1 MPRSPSAEVGAA
13 SGTKRAAVGGRSG
26 LGRSGLGRLV
36 PRLPILG
43 DLRLGRRL
51 GWVIPVLIVLVAAI
65 VGYNARAID
74 QQRGSALVVYT
85 AARQRAL
92 VERYTTDVLL
102 VVDGFEADPEESG
115 EDVRE
120 PVDVLLD
127 GGSVRAPQGGGARV
141 EIPPARDWRVRRK
154 LEQDRRLIDE
164 LIRTGDRL
172 LDGGRDDPQYEA
184 NVTRLRVLSAQLSSV
199 SNDAVR
205 EITQQT
211 EASLSRLV
219 RIEIALGLLSALAAL
234 ALGLLLRRAGAEQ
247 AAQFRSLVNNSSD
260 LITVLAPDG
269 TIAYQSPSVQRVLG
283 RRPGDLVGTPL
294 GELVHTDDQHDVS
307 VSLTE
312 LVEAAPGA
320 TANFGCRL
328 QHEDGSWRH
337 VESICT
343 NLADD
348 PRVHGLVLNIRD
360 VTEQAAL
367 RQSISDLLHNLA
379 RRSQGLV
386 DRQLE
391 LIDELERNEVDPDRL
406 QELFRMDHLATRMR
420 RNVENLIVLSG
431 VDQRRRWSESVPLHD
446 VVEAAVAEVEDY
458 SRVQVAGIHSLALVG
473 QAASDVAHLLAELVE
488 NATTFSSPTTRVE
501 VSGGP
506 TGNGYVL
513 EIEDHG
519 IGMSDAELAEA
530 NRRLAEPLAADVA
543 VSRMMG
549 FHVVGRLAARHG
561 IRVQLRHCWFGGV
574 TALVL
579 LPAVLLGS
587 AGEHP
592 AMAPPVPAGV
602 MASPESLLLAQTTK
616 SGWQPRAHLPL
627 RRHAGPAPNRGGDTD
642 AAAEA
647 GEPFE

>member
-1 MPRSPSAEVGAA
+1 MRRSPSAEAGAA
-13 SGTKRAAVGGRSG
+13 SATRRTAVGGRSG
-26 LGRSGLGRLV
+26 IGGLV

-65 VGYNARAID
+65 VVYNARAIAE
-74 QQRGSALVVYT
+74 QRGSVLVVYT
-85 AARQRAL
+85 AARQRAF

-102 VVDGFEADPEESG
+102 VVDGFKADPEESA

-127 GGSVRAPQGGGARV
+127 GGSVRAPQGGGSRV
-141 EIPPARDWRVRRK
+141 EIQPARDWRVRRK

-172 LDGGRDDPQYEA
+172 LDGGRDDPSYEA

-211 EASLSRLV
+211 EASISRLV
-219 RIEIALGLLSALAAL
+219 RIEIALGLLGVLAAL

-269 TIAYQSPSVQRVLG
+269 TIAYQSPSVRRMLG
-283 RRPGDLVGTPL
+283 RRAADLVGIALGDLVHP
-294 GELVHTDDQHDVS
+294 DDQHDVN
-307 VSLTE
+307 VSLTKLE
-312 LVEAAPGA
+312 EAAPGA

-348 PRVHGLVLNIRD
+348 PRVNGLVLNIRD

-406 QELFRMDHLATRMR
+406 DELFRMDHLATRMR

-431 VDQRRRWSESVPLHD
+431 VDQRRRWSASVPLRD

-458 SRVQVAGIHSLALVG
+458 SRVQVAGIHDLTLAG
-473 QAASDVAHLLAELVE
+473 RAASDVAHLLAELVE
-488 NATTFSSPTTRVE
+488 NATSFSSPTTMVE
-501 VSGGP
+501 VSGSP
-506 TGNGYVL
+506 AGNGYVL

-543 VSRMMG
+543 ASRMMG

-579 LPAVLLGS
+579 LPAALLGS

-602 MASPESLLLAQTTK
+602 MVSPESLLLANATK

-627 RRHAGPAPNRGGDTD
+627 RRHPAPAPNRGRDAD
-642 AAAEA
+642 AAAGA
-647 GEPFE
+647 GEPVD

>member
-1 MPRSPSAEVGAA
+1 MRRSRSAEVGATSA
-13 SGTKRAAVGGRSG
+13 TQRTAAGGRSG
-26 LGRSGLGRLV
+26 IGRLV

-51 GWVIPVLIVLVAAI
+51 GWVIPLFIVLVTAI
-65 VGYNARAID
+65 VGYNARATS
-74 QQRGSALVVYT
+74 QQRGSALVVNI

-92 VERYTTDVLL
+92 VERY
-102 VVDGFEADPEESG
+102 AK
-115 EDVRE
+115 
-120 PVDVLLD
+120 DVLLD
-127 GGSVRAPQGGGARV
+127 VDGFQADPEGSGTALHQEADALLDGGTVIAPQGNDSFV
-141 EIPPARDWRVRRK
+141 EIPAARDWKVRRK
-154 LEQDRRLIDE
+154 LDQNRRLIDQ
-164 LIRTGDRL
+164 LTHTGDRL
-172 LDGGRDDPQYEA
+172 LKGGRADPQYA
-184 NVTRLRVLSAQLSSV
+184 ADVNRLRVLSAQLSSV
-199 SNDAVR
+199 SNDAVG
-205 EITQQT
+205 EITQHT

-234 ALGLLLRRAGAEQ
+234 AMGLLLRRAGAEQ

-269 TIAYQSPSVQRVLG
+269 TIAYQSPSVERMLG
-283 RRPGDLVGTPL
+283 RRAADLVGTAL
-294 GELVHTDDQHDVS
+294 GDLVHPDDQHDVN
-307 VSLTE
+307 VSLTRV
-312 LVEAAPGA
+312 VEAPGA
-320 TANFGCRL
+320 TVSFGCRL
-328 QHEDGSWRH
+328 QHDDGSWRH

-367 RQSISDLLHNLA
+367 RKSISDLLHNLA

-391 LIDELERNEVDPDRL
+391 LIDELERDEVDPDRL
-406 QELFRMDHLATRMR
+406 DELFRMDHLATRMR

-431 VDQRRRWSESVPLHD
+431 VEQRRRWSESVPLRD
-446 VVEAAVAEVEDY
+446 VVEAAVAEVEEY
-458 SRVQVAGIHSLALVG
+458 ARVQVAGIHDLTLSG
-473 QAASDVAHLLAELVE
+473 QAASGVAHLLAELVE
-488 NATTFSSPTTRVE
+488 NATSFSSPTTRVE

-506 TGNGYVL
+506 AGNGYVL
-513 EIEDHG
+513 EILDHG

-530 NRRLAEPLAADVA
+530 NRRLAAPEAPDIAM
-543 VSRMMG
+543 SRMMG

-561 IRVQLRHCWFGGV
+561 IRVQLRHGWFGGV

-579 LPAVLLGS
+579 LPAVLLSS

-602 MASPESLLLAQTTK
+602 MVSPEPLLLANTTE
-616 SGWQPRAHLPL
+616 SDWQPRAHLPL
-627 RRHAGPAPNRGGDTD
+627 RRHAVPAQNRGGDTD

-647 GEPFE
+647 GEPVE

>member
-1 MPRSPSAEVGAA
+1 MRRSPSAEVGAA
-13 SGTKRAAVGGRSG
+13 SATQRAAAGGRSG
-26 LGRSGLGRLV
+26 IGRLV

-51 GWVIPVLIVLVAAI
+51 GWVIPVLIVLVVAI
-65 VGYNARAID
+65 VGYNARAIA

-102 VVDGFEADPEESG
+102 VVDGFQADPKESG

-141 EIPPARDWRVRRK
+141 EIAPARDWRVRRK

-164 LIRTGDRL
+164 LVRTGDRL
-172 LDGGRDDPQYEA
+172 LDGGRTDPQYEA

-219 RIEIALGLLSALAAL
+219 RIEIALGLLSVLAAL

-260 LITVLAPDG
+260 LITVLTPDG
-269 TIAYQSPSVQRVLG
+269 TIAYQSPSVERMLG
-283 RRPGDLVGTPL
+283 RRAADLVGTAL
-294 GELVHTDDQHDVS
+294 GDLVHPDDQHDVNI
-307 VSLTE
+307 SLTKLAE
-312 LVEAAPGA
+312 APGA

-328 QHEDGSWRH
+328 QHDDGSWRH
-337 VESICT
+337 VESVCT

-367 RQSISDLLHNLA
+367 RKSISELYHDLA

-391 LIDELERNEVDPDRL
+391 LIEELERGEVDPGRRD
-406 QELFRMDHLATRMR
+406 ELVRIDHLATRMR
-420 RNVENLIVLSG
+420 RNAENLIVLSG
-431 VDQRRRWSESVPLHD
+431 VEQHRRRSEPVPLRD
-446 VVEAAVAEVEDY
+446 VVEAALAELKEY
-458 SRVQVAGIHSLALVG
+458 SRVQVAPMDDLRLSGR
-473 QAASDVAHLLAELVE
+473 AASDVAHLLAELVG
-488 NATTFSSPTTRVE
+488 NATSFSPPGTMVQI
-501 VSGGP
+501 SGDPAG
-506 TGNGYVL
+506 TGYVL
-513 EIEDHG
+513 EIEDRG
-519 IGMSDAELAEA
+519 IGMSDAELIEA
-530 NRRLAEPLAADVA
+530 NRRLAAPLAADVA

-549 FHVVGRLAARHG
+549 FHVVGRLATRYG
-561 IRVQLRHCWFGGV
+561 IKVQLRHSWYGGV
-574 TALVL
+574 AALVL
-579 LPAVLLGS
+579 LPAVLLTS
-587 AGEHP
+587 AGERP
-592 AMAPPVPAGV
+592 AVAPPMSAGGAV
-602 MASPESLLLAQTTK
+602 SPETLLPAETTA
-616 SGWQPRAHLPL
+616 SGWQQGAYPPL
-627 RRHAGPAPNRGGDTD
+627 RRHARPAPNRGEDR
-642 AAAEA
+642 
-647 GEPFE
+647 

>member
-1 MPRSPSAEVGAA
+1 MRSSPSAEVGVASATQRTAA
-13 SGTKRAAVGGRSG
+13 GGRSG
-26 LGRSGLGRLV
+26 IGRLV

-51 GWVIPVLIVLVAAI
+51 GWLIPVLIVLVAAI

-85 AARQRAL
+85 AARQRAF

-102 VVDGFEADPEESG
+102 VVDGFQADPEESA

-141 EIPPARDWRVRRK
+141 EIAPARDWRVRRK

-172 LDGGRDDPQYEA
+172 LAGGRADPQDPQYKA

-219 RIEIALGLLSALAAL
+219 RIEIALGLLGVLAAL

-269 TIAYQSPSVQRVLG
+269 TIAYQSPSVQRMLG
-283 RRPGDLVGTPL
+283 RRPADLVGTAL
-294 GELVHTDDQHDVS
+294 GDLVHPDDRHDVS

-328 QHEDGSWRH
+328 QHNDGSWRH

-367 RQSISDLLHNLA
+367 RRSIGDLLHNLA

-391 LIDELERNEVDPDRL
+391 LIDELERHEVDPDRL

-431 VDQRRRWSESVPLHD
+431 VDQRRRWSESVPLRD
-446 VVEAAVAEVEDY
+446 VVEAAVAEVEEY
-458 SRVQVAGIHSLALVG
+458 SRVQVVGIHDLTLAG

-488 NATTFSSPTTRVE
+488 NATSFSSPTTRVE
-501 VSGGP
+501 VSGSP

-530 NRRLAEPLAADVA
+530 NRRLAAPLAADVA

-561 IRVQLRHCWFGGV
+561 IRVQLRPCWFGGV
-574 TALVL
+574 AALVL
-579 LPAVLLGS
+579 LPAVLVGS

-602 MASPESLLLAQTTK
+602 MVSPEPLLLANTTQ

-627 RRHAGPAPNRGGDTD
+627 RRPAAPAPNRGGDTD

-647 GEPFE
+647 GEPVE

>member
-1 MPRSPSAEVGAA
+1 MRRSRSAEAGAA
-13 SGTKRAAVGGRSG
+13 STTQRTAAGGRSG
-26 LGRSGLGRLV
+26 IGRLV
-36 PRLPILG
+36 PRFPILG

-65 VGYNARAID
+65 VAYNARAID

-92 VERYTTDVLL
+92 VERYTQDVLL
-102 VVDGFEADPEESG
+102 VVDGHQADPEESA
-115 EDVRE
+115 EDMRQ

-127 GGSVRAPQGGGARV
+127 GGSVRSPRGDGSRV
-141 EIPPARDWRVRRK
+141 EIPPASDWRVRRK
-154 LEQDRRLIDE
+154 LEQDRHLIDE
-164 LIRTGDRL
+164 LIRIGDRL
-172 LDGGRDDPQYEA
+172 LEGGRGAPSYKAD
-184 NVTRLRVLSAQLSSV
+184 VTKLRVLSAQLSSV
-199 SNDAVR
+199 SNDAVQ

-260 LITVLAPDG
+260 LITVLTPDG
-269 TIAYQSPSVQRVLG
+269 AIAYQSPSVERMLG
-283 RRPGDLVGTPL
+283 RRAADLVGTPL
-294 GELVHTDDQHDVS
+294 GDLVHPDDRDHVN
-307 VSLTE
+307 VSLTR

-320 TANFGCRL
+320 TDNFGCRL
-328 QHEDGSWRH
+328 EHEDRSWRH

-348 PRVHGLVLNIRD
+348 PRVNGLVLNIRD

-406 QELFRMDHLATRMR
+406 DELFRMDHLATRMR

-431 VDQRRRWSESVPLHD
+431 VDQRRRWGESVPLRD

-458 SRVQVAGIHSLALVG
+458 SRVQVAGIHDLTLSG

-488 NATTFSSPTTRVE
+488 NATSFSSPTTRVE

-506 TGNGYVL
+506 TATGYVL
-513 EIEDHG
+513 EIADHG

-530 NRRLAEPLAADVA
+530 NSRLAAPLAADNIA

-561 IRVQLRHCWFGGV
+561 IRVQLRNRWFGGV

-579 LPAVLLGS
+579 LPAPLLGS

-602 MASPESLLLAQTTK
+602 MVSPEPLLVANTTR
-616 SGWQPRAHLPL
+616 SDWQPRAHLPL
-627 RRHAGPAPNRGGDTD
+627 RRHAAPAPDRGRDTD
-642 AAAEA
+642 PAAGA
-647 GEPFE
+647 GEPVE

>member
-1 MPRSPSAEVGAA
+1 MTRRTAA
-13 SGTKRAAVGGRSG
+13 GGRSG
-26 LGRSGLGRLV
+26 IGRLV

-51 GWVIPVLIVLVAAI
+51 GWVIAVLIVLVAAI
-65 VGYNARAID
+65 VAYNARAID

-85 AARQRAL
+85 AARQRAF

-102 VVDGFEADPEESG
+102 VVDGFQADPEESG
-115 EDVRE
+115 EDVRQ

-127 GGSVRAPQGGGARV
+127 GGSVRAPGGGGARV
-141 EIPPARDWRVRRK
+141 EIPPARDWRVRLK

-164 LIRTGDRL
+164 LISTGDL
-172 LDGGRDDPQYEA
+172 LMDGGREDPAYTA
-184 NVTRLRVLSAQLSSV
+184 NVTKLRVLSAQLSSV
-199 SNDAVR
+199 SNDAVQ

-219 RIEIALGLLSALAAL
+219 RIEVALGLLSALAAL
-234 ALGLLLRRAGAEQ
+234 SLGLLLRRAGTQQ

-269 TIAYQSPSVQRVLG
+269 TIAYQSPSVERMLG
-283 RRPGDLVGTPL
+283 RRAADLAGAALGDLVHP
-294 GELVHTDDQHDVS
+294 DDRHDFDM
-307 VSLTE
+307 SLTG
-312 LVEAAPGA
+312 LAKAAPGA
-320 TANFGCRL
+320 TDTFGCRL
-328 QHEDGSWRH
+328 QHKDGSWRH

-367 RQSISDLLHNLA
+367 RRSISDLLHNLA

-391 LIDELERNEVDPDRL
+391 LIDELERDEADPDRL
-406 QELFRMDHLATRMR
+406 HELFKMDHLATRMR

-431 VDQRRRWSESVPLHD
+431 VEQRRRWSESVPLRD

-458 SRVQVAGIHSLALVG
+458 SRVQVTGIYDLTLAGR
-473 QAASDVAHLLAELVE
+473 AASDVAHLLAELVE
-488 NATTFSSPTTRVE
+488 NATSFSSPNTMVE

-506 TGNGYVL
+506 TGKGYVL

-530 NRRLAEPLAADVA
+530 NRRLAEPLAADVT

-561 IRVQLRHCWFGGV
+561 IKVQLRHRWFGGIA
-574 TALVL
+574 ALVL
-579 LPAVLLGS
+579 LPADLLGA
-587 AGEHP
+587 AGEQP

-602 MASPESLLLAQTTK
+602 MASPERLLLANATK
-616 SGWQPRAHLPL
+616 SGWEPRAHLPL
-627 RRHAGPAPNRGGDTD
+627 RRHAAPAPNRGRGPD
-642 AAAEA
+642 AAGA
-647 GEPFE
+647 GEPVE

>member
-1 MPRSPSAEVGAA
+1 MRRSRSAEVGAA
-13 SGTKRAAVGGRSG
+13 SATQRTAAGGRSG
-26 LGRSGLGRLV
+26 IGRLV

-65 VGYNARAID
+65 VAYNARAID
-74 QQRGSALVVYT
+74 QQRGSALAVYT

-92 VERYTTDVLL
+92 VERYTKDVLL
-102 VVDGFEADPEESG
+102 VVDGYQADPEDSG
-115 EDVRE
+115 EAMRQ

-127 GGSVRAPQGGGARV
+127 GGSVRAPQGDGSRV
-141 EIPPARDWRVRRK
+141 QIPPARDWRVRRK

-172 LDGGRDDPQYEA
+172 LKGGRDDPEYAA

-199 SNDAVR
+199 SNDAVQ

-234 ALGLLLRRAGAEQ
+234 AMGLLLRRAGTEQ

-269 TIAYQSPSVQRVLG
+269 TIAYQSPSVQRMLG
-283 RRPGDLVGTPL
+283 RRPADLVGTAL
-294 GELVHTDDQHDVS
+294 VDLVHPDDRHQVI
-307 VSLTE
+307 VSLAR
-312 LVEAAPGA
+312 LVEAPGA
-320 TANFGCRL
+320 TANSACRL
-328 QHEDGSWRH
+328 RHDDGSWRH

-348 PRVHGLVLNIRD
+348 PRVNGLVLNIRD

-391 LIDELERNEVDPDRL
+391 LIDELERKEVDPDRL
-406 QELFRMDHLATRMR
+406 DELFRMDHLATRMR

-431 VDQRRRWSESVPLHD
+431 VDQRRRWGESVPLRD

-458 SRVQVAGIHSLALVG
+458 ARVQVAGIDDLTLAG

-488 NATTFSSPTTRVE
+488 NATSFSSPTTRVE

-506 TGNGYVL
+506 AGNGYVV

-519 IGMSDAELAEA
+519 IGMSEAELAEA
-530 NRRLAEPLAADVA
+530 NRRLAAPLAADNIA
-543 VSRMMG
+543 VSKMMG

-561 IRVQLRHCWFGGV
+561 IRVQLRHRWFGGV

-579 LPAVLLGS
+579 LPAALLGS
-587 AGEHP
+587 AGERP

-602 MASPESLLLAQTTK
+602 VASPEPLLLAQTTE
-616 SGWQPRAHLPL
+616 SGWQPPAPLPL
-627 RRHAGPAPNRGGDTD
+627 RRHPAPAPDRGRDTD

>member
-1 MPRSPSAEVGAA
+1 MRRSRSAEPGAA
-13 SGTKRAAVGGRSG
+13 SADRRTAAGGRSG
-26 LGRSGLGRLV
+26 IGRLV

-51 GWVIPVLIVLVAAI
+51 GWVIPVLIVLVTAI
-65 VGYNARAID
+65 VVYNARAIA

-102 VVDGFEADPEESG
+102 VVDGFKADPEESG

-127 GGSVRAPQGGGARV
+127 GGSVRAPQGGGQRV

-154 LEQDRRLIDE
+154 LEQDRTLIDE

-172 LDGGRDDPQYEA
+172 LDGGRADPEYEA

-219 RIEIALGLLSALAAL
+219 RIEIALGLLGVLAAL

-260 LITVLAPDG
+260 LITVLAPDR
-269 TIAYQSPSVQRVLG
+269 TIAYQSPSVQRMLG
-283 RRPGDLVGTPL
+283 RRAADLVGTAL
-294 GELVHTDDQHDVS
+294 GDLVHPDDQHDVNI
-307 VSLTE
+307 SLTK
-312 LVEAAPGA
+312 LVETPGA

-348 PRVHGLVLNIRD
+348 PRVNGLVLNIRD

-367 RQSISDLLHNLA
+367 RKSIGDLLHNLA

-391 LIDELERNEVDPDRL
+391 LIDELERSEVDPDRL
-406 QELFRMDHLATRMR
+406 DELFRMDHLATRMR

-431 VDQRRRWSESVPLHD
+431 VDQRRRWSESVPLRD
-446 VVEAAVAEVEDY
+446 VVEAAVAEVEEY
-458 SRVQVAGIHSLALVG
+458 SRVQVAGIHDLTLSG

-488 NATTFSSPTTRVE
+488 NATSFSSPSTIVE

-543 VSRMMG
+543 MSRMMG

-561 IRVQLRHCWFGGV
+561 IRVQLRHCWFGGIA
-574 TALVL
+574 ALVL

-602 MASPESLLLAQTTK
+602 MASPEPLLLAKTTQ

-627 RRHAGPAPNRGGDTD
+627 RRHAAPAPHRGGDTD

-647 GEPFE
+647 GEPVE

>member
-1 MPRSPSAEVGAA
+1 VSATQRTAA
-13 SGTKRAAVGGRSG
+13 GGRSG
-26 LGRSGLGRLV
+26 VGRLI

-65 VGYNARAID
+65 VVYNGRAID

-92 VERYTTDVLL
+92 VERYTMDVLL
-102 VVDGFEADPEESG
+102 VVDGNQADPKDSG
-115 EDVRE
+115 EAMRQ

-141 EIPPARDWRVRRK
+141 EIAPARDWRVRRK

-164 LIRTGDRL
+164 LIQTGDRL
-172 LDGGRDDPQYEA
+172 QKGGRADPQYAA

-211 EASLSRLV
+211 EASLGRLV
-219 RIEIALGLLSALAAL
+219 RIEIGLGLLSVLAAL
-234 ALGLLLRRAGAEQ
+234 GLGLLLRRAGAEQ

-269 TIAYQSPSVQRVLG
+269 TISYQSPSVQRVLG
-283 RRPGDLVGTPL
+283 RPAADMVGTALSDLVHP
-294 GELVHTDDQHDVS
+294 DDRHDVN
-307 VSLTE
+307 VSLSK

-320 TANFGCRL
+320 TDTFGCRL
-328 QHEDGSWRH
+328 RHHDGSWRH

-348 PRVHGLVLNIRD
+348 PRVNGLVLNIRD

-391 LIDELERNEVDPDRL
+391 LIDELERKEVDPGRL
-406 QELFRMDHLATRMR
+406 EELFRMDHLATRMR

-431 VDQRRRWSESVPLHD
+431 VDQRRRWGESVPLRD

-458 SRVQVAGIHSLALVG
+458 SRVQVAGIHDLTLAG

-488 NATTFSSPTTRVE
+488 NATSFSSPTTSVE
-501 VSGGP
+501 VTGGP

-519 IGMSDAELAEA
+519 IGMSDTELAEA

-549 FHVVGRLAARHG
+549 FHVVGRLATRHG
-561 IRVQLRHCWFGGV
+561 IKVRLRDSWFGGV
-574 TALVL
+574 TVLVL
-579 LPAVLLGS
+579 LPAAVLGS
-587 AGEHP
+587 PGERP
-592 AMAPPVPAGV
+592 AMAPPVPVGAV
-602 MASPESLLLAQTTK
+602 AS
-616 SGWQPRAHLPL
+616 
-627 RRHAGPAPNRGGDTD
+627 PAPNRDGDTGT
-642 AAAEA
+642 AAEA

>member
-1 MPRSPSAEVGAA
+1 MRHSPSTEAGAA
-13 SGTKRAAVGGRSG
+13 SATQRTAAGGRSG
-26 LGRSGLGRLV
+26 IGRLV

-51 GWVIPVLIVLVAAI
+51 GWVIPVLIVLVTAI
-65 VGYNARAID
+65 VGYNARAIA
-74 QQRGSALVVYT
+74 QQRGSALIVNT
-85 AARQRAL
+85 AARQRTL
-92 VERYTTDVLL
+92 VERYAKDVLL
-102 VVDGFEADPEESG
+102 VVDGLQADPEDSG
-115 EDVRE
+115 EAMRQ

-127 GGSVRAPQGGGARV
+127 GGSVRAPQGDGSRV

-172 LDGGRDDPQYEA
+172 LEGGRNNPRYAAD
-184 NVTRLRVLSAQLSSV
+184 VTQLRVLTAQLSSV
-199 SNDAVR
+199 SNDAAQ

-211 EASLSRLV
+211 EASLNRLV
-219 RIEIALGLLSALAAL
+219 RIEIALGLLSVLAAL
-234 ALGLLLRRAGAEQ
+234 AIGLLLRRAGAEQ

-269 TIAYQSPSVQRVLG
+269 TIAYQSPSVQRLLG
-283 RRPGDLVGTPL
+283 RRAADLVGTAL
-294 GELVHTDDQHDVS
+294 GDLVHPDDRHQVIG
-307 VSLTE
+307 SLTKLAE
-312 LVEAAPGA
+312 APGA
-320 TANFGCRL
+320 TDNFGCRL

-348 PRVHGLVLNIRD
+348 PRVNGLVLNIRD

-367 RQSISDLLHNLA
+367 RKSIGDLLHNLA

-391 LIDELERNEVDPDRL
+391 LIDELERHEVDPDRL
-406 QELFRMDHLATRMR
+406 DELFRMDHLATRMR

-431 VDQRRRWSESVPLHD
+431 VDQRRRWSESVPLRD

-458 SRVQVAGIHSLALVG
+458 SRVQITGIHDLTLAG

-488 NATTFSSPTTRVE
+488 NATSFSSPTTMVK

-519 IGMSDAELAEA
+519 IGMSDADLAEA
-530 NRRLAEPLAADVA
+530 NRRLAEPLAADIA

-561 IRVQLRHCWFGGV
+561 IRVQLRDRWFGGV
-574 TALVL
+574 AALVL
-579 LPAVLLGS
+579 LPAALLGS

-602 MASPESLLLAQTTK
+602 MASPEPLPPTKTTA
-616 SGWQPRAHLPL
+616 SGWQPHAHLPL
-627 RRHAGPAPNRGGDTD
+627 RRHAPPAPNRGGDTD

-647 GEPFE
+647 GEPVE

>member
-1 MPRSPSAEVGAA
+1 MSATQRPAA
-13 SGTKRAAVGGRSG
+13 GGRSG
-26 LGRSGLGRLV
+26 IGRLFL
-36 PRLPILG
+36 RLPILG

-65 VGYNARAID
+65 VVYNARAIA

-85 AARQRAL
+85 AARQRAF

-102 VVDGFEADPEESG
+102 VVDGFKADPEESG

-127 GGSVRAPQGGGARV
+127 GGSVRAPQGGGQRV

-164 LIRTGDRL
+164 LIRTGNGL
-172 LDGGRDDPQYEA
+172 MDGGHADPEYEA
-184 NVTRLRVLSAQLSSV
+184 NVTHLRVLSAQLSSV

-219 RIEIALGLLSALAAL
+219 RIEIALGLLSVLAAL
-234 ALGLLLRRAGAEQ
+234 GLGLLLRRAGAEQ

-283 RRPGDLVGTPL
+283 RRPADLVGTAL
-294 GELVHTDDQHDVS
+294 GDLVHPDDQHDVN
-307 VSLTE
+307 VSLAE
-312 LVEAAPGA
+312 LAGAAPGA
-320 TANFGCRL
+320 TANFACRL
-328 QHEDGSWRH
+328 QHKDGSWRH

-348 PRVHGLVLNIRD
+348 PRVNGLVLNIRD

-367 RQSISDLLHNLA
+367 RTSISDLLHNLA

-406 QELFRMDHLATRMR
+406 DELFRMDHLATRMR

-431 VDQRRRWSESVPLHD
+431 VDQRRRWSESVPLRD

-458 SRVQVAGIHSLALVG
+458 SRVQVAGIHDLTLAG

-488 NATTFSSPTTRVE
+488 NATSFSSPTTTVE

-519 IGMSDAELAEA
+519 IGMSDIELDEA

-579 LPAVLLGS
+579 LPAALLGS
-587 AGEHP
+587 EGEHP

-602 MASPESLLLAQTTK
+602 MVSPEALLLANATK

-627 RRHAGPAPNRGGDTD
+627 RRPAPAPNRGGDTD
-642 AAAEA
+642 AAAGA
-647 GEPFE
+647 GEPVD

>member
-1 MPRSPSAEVGAA
+1 MPRSPSADVVTA
-13 SGTKRAAVGGRSG
+13 SANQRAAGGRSG
-26 LGRSGLGRLV
+26 IGRLV

-65 VGYNARAID
+65 VGYNARAIA

-92 VERYTTDVLL
+92 VERYTKDVLV
-102 VVDGFEADPEESG
+102 VVDGFKADPKESG
-115 EDVRE
+115 EAMRQ
-120 PVDVLLD
+120 PVNVLLD
-127 GGSVRAPQGGGARV
+127 GGSVRAPQGDGSRV

-154 LEQDRRLIDE
+154 LEQDRRLIDA

-172 LDGGRDDPQYEA
+172 LEGGRDDPRYDDD
-184 NVTRLRVLSAQLSSV
+184 VTRLRVLSAQLSSV
-199 SNDAVR
+199 SNDAVQ

-234 ALGLLLRRAGAEQ
+234 GLGLLLRRAGAEQ

-283 RRPGDLVGTPL
+283 RRAADLAGTALGDLVHP
-294 GELVHTDDQHDVS
+294 EDQHDVS
-307 VSLTE
+307 MSLTT
-312 LVEAAPGA
+312 LAEAAPGA

-328 QHEDGSWRH
+328 QHKDGSWRH

-348 PRVHGLVLNIRD
+348 PRVNGLVLNIRD

-367 RQSISDLLHNLA
+367 RKSIGDLLHNLA

-391 LIDELERNEVDPDRL
+391 LIDELERKEADPDRL
-406 QELFRMDHLATRMR
+406 DELFRMDHLATRMR

-431 VDQRRRWSESVPLHD
+431 VDQRRRWSASVPLRD

-458 SRVQVAGIHSLALVG
+458 SRVQVAGVHDLALAG

-488 NATTFSSPTTRVE
+488 NATSFSSPTTRVD

-506 TGNGYVL
+506 AGNGYVL

-519 IGMSDAELAEA
+519 IGMSDDELDEA

-561 IRVQLRHCWFGGV
+561 IRVQLRQRWFGGV

-579 LPAVLLGS
+579 LPAALLGS
-587 AGEHP
+587 TGEHP

-602 MASPESLLLAQTTK
+602 KVSPEPLLLADTTK
-616 SGWQPRAHLPL
+616 SGWQPRARLPL

-642 AAAEA
+642 AQ
-647 GEPFE
+647 PD

>member
-1 MPRSPSAEVGAA
+1 MRHSRSTEAGAA
-13 SGTKRAAVGGRSG
+13 SATQRTAAGGRSG
-26 LGRSGLGRLV
+26 IGRLV

-65 VGYNARAID
+65 VVYNARAIA

-92 VERYTTDVLL
+92 VERYTKDVLL
-102 VVDGFEADPEESG
+102 VVDGFQADPEESG

-127 GGSVRAPQGGGARV
+127 GGSVRAPQGGGRRV

-172 LDGGRDDPQYEA
+172 LESGRADPEYDA

-211 EASLSRLV
+211 EASISRLV
-219 RIEIALGLLSALAAL
+219 RIEIALGLLSVLAAL

-269 TIAYQSPSVQRVLG
+269 TIAYQSPSVQRMLG
-283 RRPGDLVGTPL
+283 RRPADLVGTAL
-294 GELVHTDDQHDVS
+294 GDLVHPDDRDDVNS
-307 VSLTE
+307 SLTKLAE
-312 LVEAAPGA
+312 APGA

-328 QHEDGSWRH
+328 RHEDGSWRH

-348 PRVHGLVLNIRD
+348 PRVNGLVLNIRD

-367 RQSISDLLHNLA
+367 RQSIGDLLHNLA

-406 QELFRMDHLATRMR
+406 HELFRMDHLATRMR

-431 VDQRRRWSESVPLHD
+431 VDQRRRWSESVPLRD

-458 SRVQVAGIHSLALVG
+458 SRVQVAGIHDLTLAG

-488 NATTFSSPTTRVE
+488 NATSFSSPTTMVE

-530 NRRLAEPLAADVA
+530 NRRLAAPLAADNIA

-561 IRVQLRHCWFGGV
+561 IRVQLRHHWFGGV

-602 MASPESLLLAQTTK
+602 MASPEPLLLANTTK

-627 RRHAGPAPNRGGDTD
+627 RRHAAPAPNRGGDTD

-647 GEPFE
+647 GEPVE

>member
-13 SGTKRAAVGGRSG
+13 SATQRPAAGGRSG
-26 LGRSGLGRLV
+26 IGRLV

-43 DLRLGRRL
+43 DLRLGRRF
-51 GWVIPVLIVLVAAI
+51 GWVIPLLIVLVAAI
-65 VGYNARAID
+65 VGYNGRAIA

-92 VERYTTDVLL
+92 VERYTKDVLV
-102 VVDGFEADPEESG
+102 VVDGFQADPKESG
-115 EDVRE
+115 EAMRQ

-127 GGSVRAPQGGGARV
+127 GGSVRAPQGDGSRV
-141 EIPPARDWRVRRK
+141 EIPPARDWKVRRK

-172 LDGGRDDPQYEA
+172 LDGGSADPQYAA

-199 SNDAVR
+199 SNDAVQ

-234 ALGLLLRRAGAEQ
+234 AMGLLLRRAGTEQ

-269 TIAYQSPSVQRVLG
+269 TIAYQSPSVQRMLG
-283 RRPGDLVGTPL
+283 RRAAGLVGTALGDLVHP
-294 GELVHTDDQHDVS
+294 DDQHDVK
-307 VSLTE
+307 VSLTK

-328 QHEDGSWRH
+328 RHEDGSWRH
-337 VESICT
+337 VESVCT

-348 PRVHGLVLNIRD
+348 PRVNGLVLNIRD

-367 RQSISDLLHNLA
+367 RKSIGDLLHNLA

-391 LIDELERNEVDPDRL
+391 LIDELERSEVDPGRL
-406 QELFRMDHLATRMR
+406 HELFRMDHLATRMR

-431 VDQRRRWSESVPLHD
+431 VEQRRRWSESVPLRD

-458 SRVQVAGIHSLALVG
+458 SRVQVAGIGDLTLAG

-488 NATTFSSPTTRVE
+488 NATSFSSPTTRVD

-519 IGMSDAELAEA
+519 IGMSDTELAAA

-543 VSRMMG
+543 ASRMMG

-561 IRVQLRHCWFGGV
+561 IRVQLRHSWFGGV
-574 TALVL
+574 AALVL
-579 LPAVLLGS
+579 LPAALLGS
-587 AGEHP
+587 AGQPP

-602 MASPESLLLAQTTK
+602 RVSPEPLLLATNPT

-627 RRHAGPAPNRGGDTD
+627 RRHAAPPPTRGRDTD
-642 AAAEA
+642 GAAEA
-647 GEPFE
+647 GEPVE

>member
-13 SGTKRAAVGGRSG
+13 SATQRPAAGRSG
-26 LGRSGLGRLV
+26 IGRLV

-65 VGYNARAID
+65 VGYNARAIA

-92 VERYTTDVLL
+92 VERYTKDVL
-102 VVDGFEADPEESG
+102 VKVDGFQADPKDSG
-115 EDVRE
+115 EAMRQ

-127 GGSVRAPQGGGARV
+127 GGSVRAPQGGGSRV
-141 EIPPARDWRVRRK
+141 EIAPARDWRVRRK

-172 LDGGRDDPQYEA
+172 LDGGHDAPNYAA

-199 SNDAVR
+199 SNDAVQ

-219 RIEIALGLLSALAAL
+219 RIEIALGLLSVLAAL
-234 ALGLLLRRAGAEQ
+234 GLGLLLRRAGAEQ

-260 LITVLAPDG
+260 LITVLARDG
-269 TIAYQSPSVQRVLG
+269 TIAYQSPSVERMLG
-283 RRPGDLVGTPL
+283 RRAADLVGITLGDLVHP
-294 GELVHTDDQHDVS
+294 DDQEDVNA
-307 VSLTE
+307 SLTK

-320 TANFGCRL
+320 TANFACRL
-328 QHEDGSWRH
+328 QHKDGSWRH

-348 PRVHGLVLNIRD
+348 PRVNGLVLNIRD

-367 RQSISDLLHNLA
+367 RTSISDLLHNLA

-406 QELFRMDHLATRMR
+406 DELFRMDHLATRMR

-431 VDQRRRWSESVPLHD
+431 VDQRRRWSASVPLRD

-458 SRVQVAGIHSLALVG
+458 SRVQVAGVHDLTLAG

-488 NATTFSSPTTRVE
+488 NATSFSSPTTTVE

-506 TGNGYVL
+506 TGNGYVI

-519 IGMSDAELAEA
+519 IGMSDIELDEA

-579 LPAVLLGS
+579 LPAALLGS
-587 AGEHP
+587 EGEHP

-602 MASPESLLLAQTTK
+602 MVSPEALLLANATK

-627 RRHAGPAPNRGGDTD
+627 RRHAAPAPNRGGDTD
-642 AAAEA
+642 AAAGA
-647 GEPFE
+647 GEPVD

>member
-1 MPRSPSAEVGAA
+1 MPRSSSAEAGAA
-13 SGTKRAAVGGRSG
+13 SATQRTAAGGRSG
-26 LGRSGLGRLV
+26 IGRLV

-43 DLRLGRRL
+43 DLRLDRRL
-51 GWVIPVLIVLVAAI
+51 GWVIPVFIVLVTAI
-65 VGYNARAID
+65 VGYNARATA
-74 QQRGSALVVYT
+74 QERGSALVVNI

-92 VERYTTDVLL
+92 VERYTKDVLL
-102 VVDGFEADPEESG
+102 VVDGFHADPEGSAAALHQTAGALLEG
-115 EDVRE
+115 GR
-120 PVDVLLD
+120 VL
-127 GGSVRAPQGGGARV
+127 APQGDDLSV
-141 EIPPARDWRVRRK
+141 EIPAARDWKVRRK

-164 LIRTGDRL
+164 LTRTGDRL
-172 LDGGRDDPQYEA
+172 LEGGRADPQYA
-184 NVTRLRVLSAQLSSV
+184 ADVTRLRVLSAQLSSV
-199 SNDAVR
+199 SNDAVG
-205 EITQQT
+205 EITKHT

-219 RIEIALGLLSALAAL
+219 RIEIGLGLLGALAAL
-234 ALGLLLRRAGAEQ
+234 AMGLLLRRAGSEQ

-283 RRPGDLVGTPL
+283 RRAADLVGTAL
-294 GELVHTDDQHDVS
+294 RDLVHPDDQHDVNI
-307 VSLTE
+307 SLTK
-312 LVEAAPGA
+312 LVEAPGA
-320 TANFGCRL
+320 TASFACRL
-328 QHEDGSWRH
+328 RHEDGSWHH

-348 PRVHGLVLNIRD
+348 PRVNGLVLNIRD

-367 RQSISDLLHNLA
+367 RKSIGDLLHNLA

-391 LIDELERNEVDPDRL
+391 LIDELERDEVDPDRL
-406 QELFRMDHLATRMR
+406 HELFRMDHLATRMR

-431 VDQRRRWSESVPLHD
+431 VEQRRRWSESVPLRD
-446 VVEAAVAEVEDY
+446 VVEAAVAEVEEYD
-458 SRVQVAGIHSLALVG
+458 RVQVAGIHDLTLAG
-473 QAASDVAHLLAELVE
+473 RAASDVAHLLAELVE
-488 NATTFSSPTTRVE
+488 NATSFSSPTTRVE

-530 NRRLAEPLAADVA
+530 NRRLAAPLAADVA

-561 IRVQLRHCWFGGV
+561 IRVRLRQSWFGGV
-574 TALVL
+574 AALVL

-592 AMAPPVPAGV
+592 AMALPVPAGGEV
-602 MASPESLLLAQTTK
+602 SPEPLLLAETTG
-616 SGWQPRAHLPL
+616 SGWQPRTHLPL
-627 RRHAGPAPNRGGDTD
+627 RRHAAPAPNRGGDTD
-642 AAAEA
+642 PAAGA
-647 GEPFE
+647 GEPVE

>member
-1 MPRSPSAEVGAA
+1 MPRSRSAEVGAA
-13 SGTKRAAVGGRSG
+13 SAAQRTAGTGRSG
-26 LGRSGLGRLV
+26 IGRLI
-36 PRLPILG
+36 PRRPILG

-51 GWVIPVLIVLVAAI
+51 GWVIPVLIVLVTAI
-65 VGYNARAID
+65 VVYNARAIAE
-74 QQRGSALVVYT
+74 QRGSALVVNL

-92 VERYTTDVLL
+92 VERYTMDVLL
-102 VVDGFEADPEESG
+102 VVDGFQADPKESA

-127 GGSVRAPQGGGARV
+127 GGSVRAPQGDGSRV

-154 LEQDRRLIDE
+154 LEQNRRLIDK
-164 LIRTGDRL
+164 LIQTGDRL
-172 LDGGRDDPQYEA
+172 LEGGRDSPRYDA
-184 NVTRLRVLSAQLSSV
+184 DVTELRVLSAQLSSV
-199 SNDAVR
+199 SNDAAQ

-211 EASLSRLV
+211 EASISRLV
-219 RIEIALGLLSALAAL
+219 RIEIALGVLGVLAAL

-269 TIAYQSPSVQRVLG
+269 TIAYQSPSVQRMLG
-283 RRPGDLVGTPL
+283 RRAADLVGTDL
-294 GELVHTDDQHDVS
+294 GDLVHPDDQHDVN
-307 VSLTE
+307 VSLTK

-343 NLADD
+343 NLVDD
-348 PRVHGLVLNIRD
+348 PRVNGLVLNIRD

-367 RQSISDLLHNLA
+367 RQSIGDLLHNLA

-406 QELFRMDHLATRMR
+406 DELFRMDHLATRMR

-431 VDQRRRWSESVPLHD
+431 VDQRRRWSESVPLRD

-458 SRVQVAGIHSLALVG
+458 SRVQIAGIHDLTLAG

-488 NATTFSSPTTRVE
+488 NATSFSSPSTRVE

-602 MASPESLLLAQTTK
+602 MASPERLLLANATK
-616 SGWQPRAHLPL
+616 SGWQPRSHLPL
-627 RRHAGPAPNRGGDTD
+627 RRHAAPAPNRGGDTD
-642 AAAEA
+642 AVAGA
-647 GEPFE
+647 GEPTE

>member
-1 MPRSPSAEVGAA
+1 MRRSPSAEVGTASSTQRTAA
-13 SGTKRAAVGGRSG
+13 GGRSG
-26 LGRSGLGRLV
+26 IGRLV

-43 DLRLGRRL
+43 DLRLGRRF
-51 GWVIPVLIVLVAAI
+51 GWVIPLLIVLVAAI
-65 VGYNARAID
+65 VGYNARAIA

-92 VERYTTDVLL
+92 VERYTKDVLL
-102 VVDGFEADPEESG
+102 VVDGFQADPKESG
-115 EDVRE
+115 AAMRQ
-120 PVDVLLD
+120 PVNVLLD
-127 GGSVRAPQGGGARV
+127 GGSVRAPQGGSSRV
-141 EIPPARDWRVRRK
+141 KIPPARNWKVRRK
-154 LEQDRRLIDE
+154 LDQDRRLIDE

-172 LDGGRDDPQYEA
+172 LDGGRDDPHYAA
-184 NVTRLRVLSAQLSSV
+184 NLTRLRVLSAQLSSV
-199 SNDAVR
+199 SNDAVQ

-219 RIEIALGLLSALAAL
+219 RIEIALGLLSVLAAL
-234 ALGLLLRRAGAEQ
+234 GLGLLLRRTGAEQ

-269 TIAYQSPSVQRVLG
+269 TIAYQSPSVQRMLG
-283 RRPGDLVGTPL
+283 RRAADLVGTAL
-294 GELVHTDDQHDVS
+294 GDLVHPDDQHDVNI
-307 VSLTE
+307 SLTK
-312 LVEAAPGA
+312 LVEAPGA
-320 TANFGCRL
+320 TGNFGCRL

-337 VESICT
+337 VESICA

-348 PRVHGLVLNIRD
+348 PRVNGLVLNIRD

-367 RQSISDLLHNLA
+367 RKSIGDLLHNLA

-391 LIDELERNEVDPDRL
+391 LIDELERSEVDPDRL
-406 QELFRMDHLATRMR
+406 DELFRMDHLATRMR

-431 VDQRRRWSESVPLHD
+431 VDQRRRWSASVPLRD

-458 SRVQVAGIHSLALVG
+458 SRVQVAGVHDLTLAG

-488 NATTFSSPTTRVE
+488 NATSFSSPTTRVE
-501 VSGGP
+501 ISGGP

-519 IGMSDAELAEA
+519 IGMSDAELAKA

-543 VSRMMG
+543 ASRMMG

-561 IRVQLRHCWFGGV
+561 IKVQLRHSWFGGV
-574 TALVL
+574 AALVL

-592 AMAPPVPAGV
+592 AMGPLVPAGV
-602 MASPESLLLAQTTK
+602 MGSPEPLLLAKTTE

-627 RRHAGPAPNRGGDTD
+627 RRHAAPAPNRGRDTD

-647 GEPFE
+647 GEPVE

>member
-1 MPRSPSAEVGAA
+1 MRRSPSAEVGAA
-13 SGTKRAAVGGRSG
+13 SATQRTAAGGRSG
-26 LGRSGLGRLV
+26 IGRLV

-51 GWVIPVLIVLVAAI
+51 GWVIPVLIVLVTAI
-65 VGYNARAID
+65 VGYNARAIG

-92 VERYTTDVLL
+92 VERYTKDVLL
-102 VVDGFEADPEESG
+102 VVDGFQADPEDSG
-115 EDVRE
+115 EAMRQ

-141 EIPPARDWRVRRK
+141 KVSPARDWKVRRK

-164 LIRTGDRL
+164 LIHTGDRL
-172 LDGGRDDPQYEA
+172 LKGGRSDPGHGA
-184 NVTRLRVLSAQLSSV
+184 DVTRLRVLSAQLSSV
-199 SNDAVR
+199 SNDAVQ

-219 RIEIALGLLSALAAL
+219 RIEIALGLLSVLAAL
-234 ALGLLLRRAGAEQ
+234 ALGLLLRRAGTEQ

-283 RRPGDLVGTPL
+283 RRAADLVGTAL
-294 GELVHTDDQHDVS
+294 GDLVHPDDQHDVNI
-307 VSLTE
+307 SLTK
-312 LVEAAPGA
+312 LVEAPGA

-348 PRVHGLVLNIRD
+348 PRVNGLVLNIRD

-367 RQSISDLLHNLA
+367 RTSIGDLLHNLA

-391 LIDELERNEVDPDRL
+391 LIDELERSEVDPDRL
-406 QELFRMDHLATRMR
+406 HELFRMDHLATRMR

-431 VDQRRRWSESVPLHD
+431 VEQRRRWSESVPLRD
-446 VVEAAVAEVEDY
+446 VVEAAVAEVEEYD
-458 SRVQVAGIHSLALVG
+458 RVQVAGIYDLTLAG
-473 QAASDVAHLLAELVE
+473 RAASDVAHLLAELVE
-488 NATTFSSPTTRVE
+488 NATSFSSPTTRVE

-574 TALVL
+574 AALVL

-602 MASPESLLLAQTTK
+602 MAAPEPLLLAKTTE

-627 RRHAGPAPNRGGDTD
+627 RRHAAPAPNRGGDTD

-647 GEPFE
+647 GEPVE

>member
-1 MPRSPSAEVGAA
+1 MPRSPSTEVGAA
-13 SGTKRAAVGGRSG
+13 STTKRAAVGGRSG
-26 LGRSGLGRLV
+26 IGRLV

-65 VGYNARAID
+65 VVYNARAIAE
-74 QQRGSALVVYT
+74 QRGSALVVNT

-102 VVDGFEADPEESG
+102 VVDGFQADPKESG

-127 GGSVRAPQGGGARV
+127 GGSVRAPQGDGSRV

-164 LIRTGDRL
+164 LIQTGDRL
-172 LDGGRDDPQYEA
+172 LDGGRDAPSYEA
-184 NVTRLRVLSAQLSSV
+184 DVTKLRVLSAQLSSV
-199 SNDAVR
+199 SNDAAR

-211 EASLSRLV
+211 EASISRLV
-219 RIEIALGLLSALAAL
+219 RIELALGLLGVLAAL

-269 TIAYQSPSVQRVLG
+269 TIAYQSPSVQRILG
-283 RRPGDLVGTPL
+283 RRPADLVGTAL
-294 GELVHTDDQHDVS
+294 GDLVHPDDQHDVS
-307 VSLTE
+307 ASLTK

-320 TANFGCRL
+320 TADFGCRL
-328 QHEDGSWRH
+328 QHNDGSWRH
-337 VESICT
+337 MESIST

-406 QELFRMDHLATRMR
+406 EELFRMDHLATRMR

-431 VDQRRRWSESVPLHD
+431 VDQRRRWSESVPLRD

-458 SRVQVAGIHSLALVG
+458 SRVRVAGIHDLTLAG
-473 QAASDVAHLLAELVE
+473 HAASDVAHLLAELVE
-488 NATTFSSPTTRVE
+488 NATSFSSPTTWVE

-519 IGMSDAELAEA
+519 IGMSDADLTEA
-530 NRRLAEPLAADVA
+530 NTRLAAPLAADNIA

-561 IRVQLRHCWFGGV
+561 IRVQLRHHWFGGV

-579 LPAVLLGS
+579 LPADLLGS
-587 AGEHP
+587 AGERL
-592 AMAPPVPAGV
+592 ATAPPVPAGV
-602 MASPESLLLAQTTK
+602 MASPESLLLANTTK

-627 RRHAGPAPNRGGDTD
+627 RPHAAPAPNRGGDTD

>member
-13 SGTKRAAVGGRSG
+13 SATQRPAAGRSG
-26 LGRSGLGRLV
+26 IGRLV

-65 VGYNARAID
+65 VGYNARAIA

-92 VERYTTDVLL
+92 VERYTKDVL
-102 VVDGFEADPEESG
+102 VKVDGFQADPKDSG
-115 EDVRE
+115 EAMRQ

-127 GGSVRAPQGGGARV
+127 GGSVRAPQGGGSRV
-141 EIPPARDWRVRRK
+141 EIAPARDWRVRRK

-164 LIRTGDRL
+164 LIRTGDL
-172 LDGGRDDPQYEA
+172 VLDGGHDAPNYAA

-199 SNDAVR
+199 SNDAVQ

-219 RIEIALGLLSALAAL
+219 RIEIALGLLSVLAAL
-234 ALGLLLRRAGAEQ
+234 GLGLLLRRTGAEQ

-260 LITVLAPDG
+260 LITVLARDG
-269 TIAYQSPSVQRVLG
+269 TIAYQSPSVERMLG
-283 RRPGDLVGTPL
+283 RRAADLVGTTL
-294 GELVHTDDQHDVS
+294 ADLVHPDDQDDVNA
-307 VSLTE
+307 SLTK

-320 TANFGCRL
+320 TANFACRL
-328 QHEDGSWRH
+328 EHKDGSWRH

-348 PRVHGLVLNIRD
+348 PRVNGLVLNIRD

-367 RQSISDLLHNLA
+367 RTSISDLLHNLA

-406 QELFRMDHLATRMR
+406 DELFRMDHLATRMR

-431 VDQRRRWSESVPLHD
+431 VDQRRRWSGSVPLRD

-458 SRVQVAGIHSLALVG
+458 SRVQVAGIQDLTLAG

-488 NATTFSSPTTRVE
+488 NATSFSSPTTTVE

-506 TGNGYVL
+506 TGNGYVI

-519 IGMSDAELAEA
+519 IGMSDIELDEA

-579 LPAVLLGS
+579 LPAALLGS
-587 AGEHP
+587 EGEHP

-602 MASPESLLLAQTTK
+602 MVSPEALLLANATK

-627 RRHAGPAPNRGGDTD
+627 RRHAAPAPNRGGDTD

-647 GEPFE
+647 GEPVE

>member
-1 MPRSPSAEVGAA
+1 VRTTQRTAA
-13 SGTKRAAVGGRSG
+13 GGRSG
-26 LGRSGLGRLV
+26 IGRLV

-43 DLRLGRRL
+43 DLRLDRRL
-51 GWVIPVLIVLVAAI
+51 GWVIPVFIVLVTAI
-65 VGYNARAID
+65 VGYNARATA
-74 QQRGSALVVYT
+74 QERGSALVVNI

-92 VERYTTDVLL
+92 VERYTKDVLL
-102 VVDGFEADPEESG
+102 VVDGFQADPEESG
-115 EDVRE
+115 AALHQTADA
-120 PVDVLLD
+120 LLD
-127 GGSVRAPQGGGARV
+127 GGRVLAPQGDDLDV
-141 EIPPARDWRVRRK
+141 EIPAARDWKVRRK

-164 LIRTGDRL
+164 LTRTGDRL
-172 LDGGRDDPQYEA
+172 REGGRADPEYA
-184 NVTRLRVLSAQLSSV
+184 ADVTRLRVLSAQLSSV
-199 SNDAVR
+199 SNDAVG
-205 EITQQT
+205 EITKRT

-234 ALGLLLRRAGAEQ
+234 AMALLLRRAGAEQ

-269 TIAYQSPSVQRVLG
+269 TIAYQSPSVQRMLG
-283 RRPGDLVGTPL
+283 RRAADLVGTAL
-294 GELVHTDDQHDVS
+294 GDLVHPDDQDHVIE
-307 VSLTE
+307 SLTK
-312 LVEAAPGA
+312 LVEAPGA

-328 QHEDGSWRH
+328 QHEDGSWRQ

-367 RQSISDLLHNLA
+367 RKSIGDLLHNLA

-391 LIDELERNEVDPDRL
+391 LIDELERDEVDPDRL
-406 QELFRMDHLATRMR
+406 DELFRMDHLATRMR

-431 VDQRRRWSESVPLHD
+431 VEQRRRWSESVPLRD

-458 SRVQVAGIHSLALVG
+458 SRVQVAGIHDLTLSG
-473 QAASDVAHLLAELVE
+473 QVASDVAHLLAELVE
-488 NATTFSSPTTRVE
+488 NATSFSSPATRVD

-506 TGNGYVL
+506 AGNGYVL

-519 IGMSDAELAEA
+519 IGMSDAELVKA
-530 NRRLAEPLAADVA
+530 NRRLAAPLAADVA

-561 IRVQLRHCWFGGV
+561 IRVQLRHSWFGGV
-574 TALVL
+574 AALVL
-579 LPAVLLGS
+579 LPAALLGS
-587 AGEHP
+587 AGERP
-592 AMAPPVPAGV
+592 AVAPPVPAGGV
-602 MASPESLLLAQTTK
+602 HSPEPLLLAGTTG

-627 RRHAGPAPNRGGDTD
+627 RQHAAPAPNRGGDTD
-642 AAAEA
+642 AAAGA
-647 GEPFE
+647 GEPVD

>member
-1 MPRSPSAEVGAA
+1 MRRSPSAEAGAA
-13 SGTKRAAVGGRSG
+13 SATQRTAAGGRSG
-26 LGRSGLGRLV
+26 IGRLV

-51 GWVIPVLIVLVAAI
+51 GWVIPVLIVLVTAI
-65 VGYNARAID
+65 VGYNARAIG
-74 QQRGSALVVYT
+74 QQRGSALVVNT
-85 AARQRAL
+85 AARQRTL
-92 VERYTTDVLL
+92 VERYTKDVLL
-102 VVDGFEADPEESG
+102 VVDGLQADPEESG
-115 EDVRE
+115 EAMRQ

-127 GGSVRAPQGGGARV
+127 GGSVRAPQGDGSRV
-141 EIPPARDWRVRRK
+141 EIPPARDWKVRRK
-154 LEQDRRLIDE
+154 LEQNRRLIDE

-172 LDGGRDDPQYEA
+172 LDGGRDDPSYA
-184 NVTRLRVLSAQLSSV
+184 ADVTRLRVLSAQLSSV
-199 SNDAVR
+199 SNDAAQ

-219 RIEIALGLLSALAAL
+219 RIEIALGLLSVLAAL
-234 ALGLLLRRAGAEQ
+234 AIGLLLRRAGAEQ

-269 TIAYQSPSVQRVLG
+269 TIAYQSPSVQRMLG
-283 RRPGDLVGTPL
+283 RRAADVVGTALGDLVHP
-294 GELVHTDDQHDVS
+294 DDQHHVNVS
-307 VSLTE
+307 ITK
-312 LVEAAPGA
+312 LVEAPGA

-348 PRVHGLVLNIRD
+348 PRVNGLVLNIRD

-367 RQSISDLLHNLA
+367 RKSIGDLLHNLA

-391 LIDELERNEVDPDRL
+391 LIDELERSEVDPDRL
-406 QELFRMDHLATRMR
+406 HELFRMDHLATRMR

-431 VDQRRRWSESVPLHD
+431 VEQRRRWSESVPLRD
-446 VVEAAVAEVEDY
+446 VVEAAVAEVEEY
-458 SRVQVAGIHSLALVG
+458 SRVQVAGIHGLTLAG
-473 QAASDVAHLLAELVE
+473 RAASDVAHLLAELVE
-488 NATTFSSPTTRVE
+488 NATSFSSPTTMVE

-561 IRVQLRHCWFGGV
+561 IRVQLRHCWFGGID
-574 TALVL
+574 ALVL

-602 MASPESLLLAQTTK
+602 MVSPEPLLLAKTTE

-627 RRHAGPAPNRGGDTD
+627 RRHAAPAPNRGGDTD

-647 GEPFE
+647 GEPVE